1 MQPKIL
7 AATRSRVE
15 CELHENHPL
24 RLVGAEGRR
33 VKCISGIT
41 WITAYGQAR
50 DVFLKPGD
58 TYAVPNHGLVLA
70 EAVGECR
77 IQVDLPRSFD
87 YSGYRAGFNL
97 GRMLSGLRGTLF
109 GSRNPA

>member
-7 AATRSRVE
+7 AATPSRVE

-33 VKCISGIT
+33 VQCVSGVV
-41 WITAYGQAR
+41 WITAYGQSR
-50 DVFLKPGD
+50 DVFLRPGD
-58 TYAVPNHGLVLA
+58 VYEIPNRGLALA

-77 IQVDLPRSFD
+77 IRVDLPRAFD
-87 YSGYRAGFNL
+87 YSAYR
-97 GRMLSGLRGTLF
+97 LRLPRLLAALQFALF
-109 GSRNPA
+109 RRKTPA